1 MLHLRIYG
9 PSGAM
14 EDVGQGLERGG
25 DARHVTLVPAVRPGH
40 ALLTAEV
47 APEAADQVLEYLL
60 RRGLAQEDVALPAA
74 ISGML
79 AFETRAAAAVGV
91 AISVTTIPAAAY
103 LGVAAG
109 LGETDK
115 AGGALAVLA
124 VNIGLLLV
132 GGTATLAIQRWG
144 AHAQKSSQAG

>member
-1 MLHLRIYG
+1 LAVPVRGRAAADRGRHGIPAQPDRHFLEGQMLHLRIYG

-60 RRGLAQEDVALPAA
+60 RRGLAQEDVALARLDEIGPIAKGA
-74 ISGML
+74 
-79 AFETRAAAAVGV
+79 
-91 AISVTTIPAAAY
+91 
-103 LGVAAG
+103 LGTGLIWADG
-109 LGETDK
+109 LGQARRNARAVARYLVFMTV
-115 AGGALAVLA
+115 AGVF
-124 VNIGLLLV
+124 
-132 GGTATLAIQRWG
+132 
-144 AHAQKSSQAG
+144 